1 MAFNVKNGI
10 KIIEG
15 KAYVHPFTE
24 ADLVNLKA
32 LLSNIQVAG
41 DDIQIL
47 IDLQSKVD
55 KEYKL
60 LKEHQKI

>member
-15 KAYVHPFTE
+15 KAYVHPFTKT
-24 ADLVNLKA
+24 DLENMMA

-47 IDLQSKVD
+47 YHLKQKVK
-55 KEYKL
+55 KEYELIQIHEK
-60 LKEHQKI
+60 Q

>member
-24 ADLVNLKA
+24 TDLENLMA
-32 LLSNIQVAG
+32 LLSNIQVGG

-47 IDLQSKVD
+47 LDLQEKVD

-60 LKEHQKI
+60 VQEHKKQ

>member
-24 ADLVNLKA
+24 ADLVNLQA
-32 LLSNIQVAG
+32 LLSNIQVGG

-47 IDLQSKVD
+47 LDLQEKVN

-60 LKEHQKI
+60 VQEHKKQ

>member
-24 ADLVNLKA
+24 SDLENLMA
-32 LLSNIQVAG
+32 LLSNIEVKGSDA
-41 DDIQIL
+41 QIL
-47 IDLQSKVD
+47 IDLKHKIAQEYQS
-55 KEYKL
+55 
-60 LKEHQKI
+60 LKEHMSK

>member
-15 KAYVHPFTE
+15 KAYVHPFTKT
-24 ADLVNLKA
+24 DLENMMA

-47 IDLQSKVD
+47 FDLKEKVK
-55 KEYKL
+55 KEYELIQIHEK
-60 LKEHQKI
+60 Q